1 MLQIKERSS
10 CAEAQG
16 SVRGNVV
23 AVQCSGALRAGAMML
38 QGGEHRTDHTWV
50 FSSRGSH

>member
-10 CAEAQG
+10 CAVAQG
-16 SVRGNVV
+16 SVRENMV